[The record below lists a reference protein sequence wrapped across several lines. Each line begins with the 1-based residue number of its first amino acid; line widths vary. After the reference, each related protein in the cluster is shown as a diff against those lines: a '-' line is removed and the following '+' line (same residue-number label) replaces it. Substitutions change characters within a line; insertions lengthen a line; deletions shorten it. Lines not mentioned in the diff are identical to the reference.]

1 MQKKCVVVTNSYFT
15 PAAQE
20 LAETLQVILWDRIE
34 LAKLIVKL
42 NKKKDKNKHT
52 HDEHIFNESNSQEE
66 IFMATT
72 LGPGTYIAGINIPVG
87 IYNLKAISGNG
98 CLTIRK
104 KKNDEVYI
112 WFGIGKDSAPTFNGL
127 SLQEYNEF
135 MVNGNVV
142 FEITK
147 STMIEIE

>member
-1 MQKKCVVVTNSYFT
+1 
-15 PAAQE
+15 
-20 LAETLQVILWDRIE
+20 
-34 LAKLIVKL
+34 
-42 NKKKDKNKHT
+42 
-52 HDEHIFNESNSQEE
+52 
-66 IFMATT
+66 MATT